1 MDRLLLL
8 HLRLDETIMKLIELF
23 ETALQAATSIFLLV
37 VVEAPGIV
45 MREVEA
51 RDAQSVAPRSHQVP
65 ATIDHDI
72 SIFDGDVLEV
82 CVLHRDMLHLLS
94 CSMRVEL
101 LHGERESSHHLYVF
115 PS

>member
-8 HLRLDETIMKLIELF
+8 HLRLNETIMKLIELF

-37 VVEAPGIV
+37 VVEAPSIV

-51 RDAQSVAPRSHQVP
+51 RDAQSVAASPHQVS
-65 ATIDHDI
+65 ATVDHGF
-72 SIFDGDVLEV
+72 SILDGDVLEV

-94 CSMRVEL
+94 CSMRIEL

>member
-8 HLRLDETIMKLIELF
+8 HLRLNETIMKLIELF
-23 ETALQAATSIFLLV
+23 ETALQAATSILLLV

-51 RDAQSVAPRSHQVP
+51 RDAQSVAASPHQVS
-65 ATIDHDI
+65 ATVDHGF
-72 SIFDGDVLEV
+72 SILDGNVQEV
-82 CVLHRDMLHLLS
+82 CVLHRDMSHLLS
-94 CSMRVEL
+94 CSVRVEF